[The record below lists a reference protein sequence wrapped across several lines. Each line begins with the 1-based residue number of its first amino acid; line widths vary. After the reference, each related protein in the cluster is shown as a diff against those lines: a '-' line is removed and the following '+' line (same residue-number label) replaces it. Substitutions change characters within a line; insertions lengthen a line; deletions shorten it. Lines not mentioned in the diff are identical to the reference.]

1 MSRWTQG
8 NRHCAQN
15 RDAADFE
22 MMQFDMITVDF
33 SGRRRQ
39 RKIRDHMHAPPQEWA
54 DAISHSTQREGSMLT
69 CELHYS
75 MYYVQHLFPLAGYP
89 EP

>member
-1 MSRWTQG
+1 
-8 NRHCAQN
+8 
-15 RDAADFE
+15 
-22 MMQFDMITVDF
+22 MMQSDMITVDF

-75 MYYVQHLFPLAGYP
+75 MYNICSLWQITLNHDG
-89 EP
+89 